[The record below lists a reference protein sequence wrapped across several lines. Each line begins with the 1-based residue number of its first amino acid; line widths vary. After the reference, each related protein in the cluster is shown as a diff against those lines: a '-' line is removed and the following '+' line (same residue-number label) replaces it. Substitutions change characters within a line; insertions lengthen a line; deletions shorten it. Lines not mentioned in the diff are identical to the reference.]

1 MLAMK
6 SGCGTGHR
14 RLWQNASINCIGFH
28 FHSLLLTNITM
39 VRQLWHGVGISLRKS
54 ITAQTCRTDSNVNC
68 YTSYLPLVPLTQG
81 TSQTRIGQYGHRLSH
96 LFFVLKKPPPLLE
109 SVAGRKYHCRLRRS
123 SRLHHHNASQVR
135 MIIARPRWSRG
146 AYRTNRLPAF

>member
-1 MLAMK
+1 MFAMK
-6 SGCGTGHR
+6 SGCGTVQR
-14 RLWQNASINCIGFH
+14 RFWQNASIKSIGFH
-28 FHSLLLTNITM
+28 FHFLLLTNITM
-39 VRQLWHGVGISLRKS
+39 VRQLWHGVGISFRKS

-81 TSQTRIGQYGHRLSH
+81 TSQTRIGQYGHRLFH
-96 LFFVLKKPPPLLE
+96 LSFVLKKPPPLLE